1 MVPRSQPVL
10 PSYMQDPRV
19 NDYSIFLI
27 FYFSS
32 SLPHSIFSFLL
43 ATPASSDRVISIAVC
58 PRPSPRRSF
67 PVTIRKFTFKN
78 HSNSKLFSKSICID
92 SSLEPRFLYHL
103 NSIFYLISIQLFPL
117 TTSVQPMNF
126 LSNLSYSHVPRG
138 IKRLFTCPSTCS
150 LAKLPASSSR
160 MG

>member
-1 MVPRSQPVL
+1 MTILFFLFFIFSF
-10 PSYMQDPRV
+10 SF
-19 NDYSIFLI
+19 IFL
-27 FYFSS
+27 S

-67 PVTIRKFTFKN
+67 PLTIRKFTFKN
-78 HSNSKLFSKSICID
+78 HSNSKLFSKSICIN

-138 IKRLFTCPSTCS
+138 IKRLSTCPSTCS
-150 LAKLPASSSR
+150 LSQPILRTKPNA
-160 MG
+160 